1 MGDGPGIESAAR
13 ALGVGDYYPLFS
25 AILTQRPW
33 DDIIAADIDSL
44 RSNRGATDEAVIQA
58 HTQKYLL
65 EITEV
70 LDRCPRDLL
79 LLLKMSDCLRNLDR
93 SLGAT
98 HNQHV
103 ATADACCGALLL
115 AADRPSPSAEGAL
128 EVGRQQNAAACV
140 RAAEVIRG
148 SGSGRARV

>member
-1 MGDGPGIESAAR
+1 M
-13 ALGVGDYYPLFS
+13 
-25 AILTQRPW
+25 
-33 DDIIAADIDSL
+33 
-44 RSNRGATDEAVIQA
+44 
-58 HTQKYLL
+58 
-65 EITEV
+65 

-79 LLLKMSDCLRNLDR
+79 LLLKKMSDCLRNLDR

>member
-1 MGDGPGIESAAR
+1 M
-13 ALGVGDYYPLFS
+13 
-25 AILTQRPW
+25 
-33 DDIIAADIDSL
+33 
-44 RSNRGATDEAVIQA
+44 
-58 HTQKYLL
+58 
-65 EITEV
+65 

-140 RAAEVIRG
+140 RAAEVIRRWG
-148 SGSGRARV
+148 SAGLIFLSWWLGLLLLCFSLVVVVAL

>member
-1 MGDGPGIESAAR
+1 M
-13 ALGVGDYYPLFS
+13 
-25 AILTQRPW
+25 
-33 DDIIAADIDSL
+33 
-44 RSNRGATDEAVIQA
+44 
-58 HTQKYLL
+58 
-65 EITEV
+65 

-140 RAAEVIRG
+140 RRAAEVIRG